1 MKGNNWLVFGL
12 LGLGAYLVFKGKEII
27 PATGGFGSVAGAAT
41 EECLNPAT
49 YASAV
54 LIPSTEGINGTY
66 AYQPGLPGAIQG
78 VDIPVA
84 PSSAEWGLKQ
94 QLEAA
99 GQLQPASTGLPV
111 EEGGSGW
118 GLLQQLGANR

>member
-1 MKGNNWLVFGL
+1 LKGNDWAILGL
-12 LGLGAYLVFKGKEII
+12 LGLGAYLMFKGKEII
-27 PATGGFGSVAGAAT
+27 PATGGFGGITGAAT
-41 EECLNPAT
+41 EASLNPQT
-49 YASAV
+49 HASAV
-54 LIPSTEGINGTY
+54 LIPSTEGTY
-66 AYQPGLPGAIQG
+66 MYQPGLPGAVQG
-78 VDIPVA
+78 VDVPVIPT
-84 PSSAEWGLKQ
+84 SAEWGLKQ